1 MRHQDGGLVWM
12 ELSAVGLEEGGVVG
26 TLRDMTQQRA
36 AQAELEMLSLVASY
50 TDSLVVIADGR
61 GRAEWV
67 NEAFARKTGYTLAEV
82 VGQKPGRLLQ
92 GPETDQGTVRLLQE
106 GVRTGRSVQCEILNY
121 TKAGEKYWTSIH
133 ISPIRNAAGE
143 VERFVAIQTDI
154 SALRVAQQAAEQASE
169 AKTQF
174 LATISHEMRTPLN
187 VILGT
192 MELALESAREPEVQQ
207 ALKRVNENAETLMRL
222 ISDLLDVSKI
232 EAGQIE

>member
-1 MRHQDGGLVWM
+1 M
-12 ELSAVGLEEGGVVG
+12 
-26 TLRDMTQQRA
+26 
-36 AQAELEMLSLVASY
+36 
-50 TDSLVVIADGR
+50 
-61 GRAEWV
+61 
-67 NEAFARKTGYTLAEV
+67 
-82 VGQKPGRLLQ
+82 
-92 GPETDQGTVRLLQE
+92 
-106 GVRTGRSVQCEILNY
+106 
-121 TKAGEKYWTSIH
+121 
-133 ISPIRNAAGE
+133 
-143 VERFVAIQTDI
+143 ERFVAIQTDI
-154 SALRVAQQAAEQASE
+154 SALRAAQQAAEQASE